1 MIDEDSHIYVYVHT
15 CSHTHKTVQR
25 GLCILSVNI
34 YVYTEHIDIYVYV
47 DLMWLLTLLYVY
59 IKGSF
64 EYVYVKGLLTH

>member
-1 MIDEDSHIYVYVHT
+1 MIDEDSHIYVYAHT

-25 GLCILSVNI
+25 GLCILVTLL
-34 YVYTEHIDIYVYV
+34 YVYDTALNVYVYV